1 MKQVFQGKFMR
12 EDASFCSKL
21 FFSYA
26 WPLLETSME
35 SKICFEQYGDLPEGL
50 KCKHEVSKIES
61 SIQHYIRKNPQDR
74 FAFMKGL
81 AAANKD
87 KIFYNL
93 LVKIVRIVTLDW
105 TTPFL
110 ITETTNWI

>member
-35 SKICFEQYGDLPEGL
+35 SRICFEQYGDLPEGL
-50 KCKHEVSKIES
+50 KICHEEKKIES
-61 SIQHYIRKNPQDR
+61 SI
-74 FAFMKGL
+74 
-81 AAANKD
+81 
-87 KIFYNL
+87 
-93 LVKIVRIVTLDW
+93 
-105 TTPFL
+105 
-110 ITETTNWI
+110 